1 MLVAVLHSIIH
12 DDWTY
17 VNTTCEIPLE
27 SINKPPPGLSTR
39 IVGRGHLLMRGS
51 KSNFEH
57 VMVTVVWG
65 KLFVQAA
72 PKSKTAQDGCIHQP
86 EKAFSLVNGS
96 LAVDVDGSGR
106 IDVVTPTHRLQFLV
120 ELSSELSHDKWLKVL
135 AQCISIYD
143 LDNKYFIDFGEMV
156 RRQTKG
162 KQAAP
167 ATVGVPRS
175 NGADQ
180 GVPSLSGAPDQAAA
194 ATPGKRTRS
203 DTVPCVR
210 TSTNA
215 EIMLAKHFLL
225 NFSVVLLPP
234 KGCRVSISA
243 KEKNALGQCR
253 AVLHL
258 DQLRKTLEVVM
269 KGTCVLSFKLR
280 SIERFE
286 VSDDEE
292 SYGAFPFLSIHYKTP
307 TEHQVEMNVIVL
319 HFQAFHEVE
328 VCRDL
333 LHNTLG
339 GSPKQLSLQRSILR
353 QGNLLKRGKSGIFG
367 QRYGVLVPNKLLLLR
382 SKTAYIPLQ
391 VVTFGNNLREW
402 AVTRD
407 EQDKAVVLL
416 SPSIA
421 AETFCSSLEEQVSS
435 LLNHAISLKFKD
447 PEEANDWY
455 QHLRK
460 LSRAREIR
468 KTPSPE
474 SKANKVGGPRVDLPQ
489 ERAEEAVEE
498 EKEVVEAELARV
510 EKAVEEEGD
519 DDGRGSQATAPGVAE
534 EAAAGSD
541 QEEEQAAAGSDQEEE
556 PEKRPSMSESV
567 AKFLNL
573 SPSSL
578 EEENVDTGEGAAE
591 EEAEEEEGTR
601 PVDEERP
608 VEEVKTQEKGGAGGR
623 RFTRLNSRG
632 DGKIV
637 DKAFKFWGVK
647 KKK

>member
-1 MLVAVLHSIIH
+1 M
-12 DDWTY
+12 
-17 VNTTCEIPLE
+17 
-27 SINKPPPGLSTR
+27 
-39 IVGRGHLLMRGS
+39 
-51 KSNFEH
+51 
-57 VMVTVVWG
+57 G
-65 KLFVQAA
+65 K
-72 PKSKTAQDGCIHQP
+72 
-86 EKAFSLVNGS
+86 
-96 LAVDVDGSGR
+96 
-106 IDVVTPTHRLQFLV
+106 
-120 ELSSELSHDKWLKVL
+120 
-135 AQCISIYD
+135 
-143 LDNKYFIDFGEMV
+143 EMV

-353 QGNLLKRGKSGIFG
+353 QGNLLKRGKSGIFWPEVRRAG
-367 QRYGVLVPNKLLLLR
+367 AQQ
-382 SKTAYIPLQ
+382 AFAAQ
-391 VVTFGNNLREW
+391 
-402 AVTRD
+402 
-407 EQDKAVVLL
+407 EQDGVH
-416 SPSIA
+416 PA
-421 AETFCSSLEEQVSS
+421 AGRDLWQQPQGVGRHEG
-435 LLNHAISLKFKD
+435 
-447 PEEANDWY
+447 
-455 QHLRK
+455 
-460 LSRAREIR
+460 RA
-468 KTPSPE
+468 
-474 SKANKVGGPRVDLPQ
+474 GQ
-489 ERAEEAVEE
+489 
-498 EKEVVEAELARV
+498 
-510 EKAVEEEGD
+510 
-519 DDGRGSQATAPGVAE
+519 GRGAPV
-534 EAAAGSD
+534 S
-541 QEEEQAAAGSDQEEE
+541 
-556 PEKRPSMSESV
+556 
-567 AKFLNL
+567 
-573 SPSSL
+573 
-578 EEENVDTGEGAAE
+578 
-591 EEAEEEEGTR
+591 
-601 PVDEERP
+601 
-608 VEEVKTQEKGGAGGR
+608 
-623 RFTRLNSRG
+623 
-632 DGKIV
+632 
-637 DKAFKFWGVK
+637 
-647 KKK
+647 